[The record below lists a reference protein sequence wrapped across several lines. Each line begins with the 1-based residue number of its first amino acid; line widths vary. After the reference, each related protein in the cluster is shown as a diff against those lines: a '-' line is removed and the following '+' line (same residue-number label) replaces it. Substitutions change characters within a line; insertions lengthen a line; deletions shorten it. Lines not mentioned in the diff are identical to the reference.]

1 MRTLL
6 IKTLALAA
14 CAAAYSHAIFGIGG
28 QWAPAMGLEVKDS
41 KGTVAGSGANT
52 IAIDQASVSGLNG
65 FGLKL
70 WIDALPFVDLEAG
83 TNIQYGF
90 YDVKIVGPGTT
101 VTPLEFDL
109 GVPTVDKPAFARIMS
124 DVSVLYPFLKLP
136 PVVSLVKLY
145 AGAGLTHVMATEV
158 LNAGFAKKAVDKAVA
173 KANGSTAGADS
184 PDEVA
189 AILVDAIKDEGLTSG
204 VGFHL
209 MAGAKAKPP
218 IIPLAVFANIKY
230 HILSSMP
237 SSVDGNS
244 LTLELGGALA
254 F

>member
-1 MRTLL
+1 MKNLF

-14 CAAAYSHAIFGIGG
+14 CATAYSHAIFGIGG
-28 QWAPAMGLEVKDS
+28 QYAPALGLEVKGS
-41 KGTVAGSGANT
+41 NGVVASSGGNN
-52 IAIDQASVSGLNG
+52 ISIDQASVSGLTG
-65 FGLKL
+65 FGVKL
-70 WIDALPFVDLEAG
+70 WIDALPFIDLEA
-83 TNIQYGF
+83 TSNIQYGF
-90 YDVKIVGPGTT
+90 YDVNIISPSGT
-101 VTPLEFDL
+101 TPLEFDL
-109 GVPTVDKPAFARIMS
+109 GVPLVDKPAFARIMN

-145 AGAGLTHVMATEV
+145 AGAGITHVLATEV
-158 LNAGFAKKAVDKAVA
+158 LNSGFAKKAVDKAVA
-173 KANGSTAGADS
+173 KAGGSTTAADS
-184 PDEVA
+184 PEEVA
-189 AILVDAIKDEGLTSG
+189 AIVVDAIKDEGLTSG
-204 VGFHL
+204 FGFHL
-209 MAGAKAKPP
+209 IAGAKAKPP

>member
-14 CAAAYSHAIFGIGG
+14 CAAASSHAIFGIGG
-28 QWAPAMGLEVKDS
+28 QWAPAMGLEVKES
-41 KGTVAGSGANT
+41 EGTVAGSGANS

-65 FGLKL
+65 FGLKI
-70 WIDALPFVDLEAG
+70 WIDALPFIDLEAG
-83 TNIQYGF
+83 TNIQYGL
-90 YDVKIVGPGTT
+90 YDVNIEGPGDA

-109 GVPTVDKPAFARIMS
+109 GVPLVDKPAFARIMT

-145 AGAGLTHVMATEV
+145 AGAGITHVMATEV

-173 KANGSTAGADS
+173 KANGSTTGADD

-189 AILVDAIKDEGLTSG
+189 TILVDAIKDEGLTSG
-204 VGFHL
+204 FGFHL

-237 SSVDGNS
+237 SAVDGNS